1 MLTFREWKDHWKEL
15 DWTRKWFPIFLFLRP
30 VADNFYFLKDYGSLY
45 SPIYILGVLTPI
57 LCFVAVNRMKNIR
70 TVAADQY
77 MRIWAIMILV
87 NGIALLTYDAS
98 MDNFGNTLKYLSPPL
113 LFCYLRH
120 FIQSKRD
127 LVFILQTFL
136 YSAVYPYLSMA
147 LELVF
152 GPVDP
157 EYVSAGRGGGARL
170 RGYYADSANYFI
182 YFINS
187 VIISVYFFLDRIFT
201 KSKTNP
207 MTASKLLILFAAALI
222 GIIQLR
228 HVTTWGALAVIIA
241 LLLYFN
247 SKNVK
252 GYGVLIVVGLI
263 VVPLLA
269 TLVYDQYIYPLIAKE
284 FNVWEGDVD
293 IQYGFNGRISRWER
307 YFEIW
312 GQMPSIAHFFGV
324 ALSGFR
330 QAPIMMSGG
339 MHNDFVRILF
349 MTGIFGVALYVL
361 FILSIFFRWTIYK
374 VPERFLILTSV
385 AALMMYSMTTLP
397 MIYPGFQYVFFSVFS
412 FALLKKQKAYG
423 APPPRPVF
431 RPSPQFPAGGPAP
444 STSTAS

>member
-1 MLTFREWKDHWKEL
+1 MLTFREWKLHWKQL
-15 DWTRKWFPIFLFLRP
+15 DWTRKWFPVFLFLRP
-30 VADNFYFLKDYGSLY
+30 IADNFYFLKSYGTIY

-57 LCFVAVNRMKNIR
+57 LCIASISRMKNIR
-70 TVAADQY
+70 SAPSDQY
-77 MRIWAIMILV
+77 MRIWGILIVV
-87 NGIALLTYDAS
+87 NGIALLSFDLT
-98 MDNFGNTLKYLSPPL
+98 MDNFGNMLKYISPPL
-113 LFCYLRH
+113 LFFYLRY
-120 FIQSKRD
+120 FVQSKRD
-127 LVFILQTFL
+127 LVFLLQTFL
-136 YSAVYPYLSMA
+136 YSAIYPFLSMA
-147 LELVF
+147 FELAF
-152 GPVDP
+152 GPIDP

-182 YFINS
+182 YFINT
-187 VIISVYFFLDRIFT
+187 VIISVYFFLDRIY
-201 KSKTNP
+201 SKAKTSP
-207 MTASKLLILFAAALI
+207 MTTTRLLLIFLASLI

-247 SKNVK
+247 SKNVR

-263 VVPLLA
+263 VLPVLS

-312 GQMPSIAHFFGV
+312 DQMPSIAHFFGV
-324 ALSGFR
+324 SFSGFR

-349 MTGIFGVALYVL
+349 LSGIFGVALYVF
-361 FILSIFFRWTIYK
+361 FILSVFFRWT
-374 VPERFLILTSV
+374 VFRAPERFLILTSV

-423 APPPRPVF
+423 LPASRPIYRPPAAPPLPGPE
-431 RPSPQFPAGGPAP
+431 PAP
-444 STSTAS
+444 AASP